1 MARNTALLIVDVQVG
16 LLEGKEP
23 AYRANEVLD
32 RIRVLIGKARRAG
45 APVIYMQ
52 HQGKRMRPETS
63 EWQIHPSVAPQK
75 GDVVIHK
82 QASDSF
88 YRTLLQHELD
98 ARGVKHLVIV
108 GCKTEYCVD
117 TTSRRATTLGYNVTL
132 VSDAHTT
139 TDNGALTAPQIITHH
154 NHLLDGFDSD
164 HWAVTVKAQREVT
177 F

>member
-32 RIRVLIGKARRAG
+32 RIRALIGKARSAG
-45 APVIYMQ
+45 VPVIYMQ
-52 HQGKRMRPETS
+52 HEGRRLRPDTP
-63 EWQIHPSVAPQK
+63 EWQIHPAVVPQE
-75 GDVVIHK
+75 GDVVIRK

-88 YRTLLQHELD
+88 YRTTLQHELD
-98 ARGVKHLVIV
+98 ARGVKHLVVV

-139 TDNGALTAPQIITHH
+139 TDNGALTAAQIVTHH
-154 NHLLDGFDSD
+154 NRLLDGFDTDDS
-164 HWAVTVKAQREVT
+164 AVTVKAQRDIM